1 MKLRRSQVERA
12 RNLQDEKKNSFEELL
27 VRIFENFALQISRL
41 EDLSIC
47 VFAYQKV

>member
-12 RNLQDEKKNSFEELL
+12 RNLQDEKNSFEELL
-27 VRIFENFALQISRL
+27 VKIFEAFALEISRL

>member
-12 RNLQDEKKNSFEELL
+12 RNLQDEKKIEELL

-41 EDLSIC
+41 GDLGIC
-47 VFAYQKV
+47 VFANEKV

>member
-12 RNLQDEKKNSFEELL
+12 RNLQDEKKIEELL

-47 VFAYQKV
+47 VFVNEKV